1 MVLTLAMSFA
11 VTSSI
16 VWWFFKP
23 LIAANMLRI
32 MGASTPCL
40 EDLGDRGGID
50 AVGPPDGQGRLAV
63 GGRHT
68 LHLAGRGLVVL
79 ALVGDRAPD
88 QAHGLA
94 EGEVVGHRLVGG
106 GHVGDLLERREL

>member
-16 VWWFFKP
+16 VWWFFRP

-32 MGASTPCL
+32 IGASLLL

-50 AVGPPDGQGRLAV
+50 AVGPPDGEGRLAV
-63 GGRHT
+63 GARHAI
-68 LHLAGRGLVVL
+68 HLAGMGLVVL
-79 ALVGDRAPD
+79 AEVRDGAPD
-88 QAHGLA
+88 EAHRPV
-94 EGEVVGHRLVGG
+94 ECEVVGHRRVGV
-106 GHVGDLLERREL
+106 GHV